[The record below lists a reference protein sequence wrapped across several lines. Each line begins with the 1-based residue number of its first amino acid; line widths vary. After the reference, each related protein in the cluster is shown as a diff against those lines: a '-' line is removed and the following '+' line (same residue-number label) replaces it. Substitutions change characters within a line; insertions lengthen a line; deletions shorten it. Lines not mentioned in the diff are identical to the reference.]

1 MKKLLLS
8 LGLLLLA
15 ATLLLAASTRR
26 LYRQNQRLKA
36 NQHALAEHLIA
47 ARSDCDS
54 IRSSCEVL
62 QLTLHEFRALQAA
75 DAATIRALGIRLR
88 RLESSAVTHT
98 ESRIEAAAPLRDT
111 LRIVRHDTLPL
122 IDSLRTFRWQ
132 DGWNIV
138 EGVVGRD
145 SIHCTLTARDT
156 LRQIIHRVPRRF
168 LFIRWGTKAIRQEIH
183 SSNPAVRIIY
193 SDYVEIRR

>member
-1 MKKLLLS
+1 MKKLLFS
-8 LGLLLLA
+8 LGVLLLA
-15 ATLLLAASTRR
+15 ATLLLAASTRY
-26 LYRQNQRLKA
+26 LYRQNQRLKS
-36 NQHALAEHLIA
+36 NQTALTARLVT

-62 QLTLHEFRALQAA
+62 QLTLREFQTLQAA

-88 RLESSAVTHT
+88 RLESSAVAHT

-111 LRIVRHDTLPL
+111 LHLTRHDSLPL

-132 DGWNIV
+132 DGWNTI
-138 EGVVGRD
+138 EGIVGRD
-145 SIHCTLTARDT
+145 SIRCTLTARDT